1 MRSARWRRPEGRS
14 SSPPRGRSPPV
25 RPGARSSTPS
35 APGGTSSP
43 QSWRRRERR
52 WPGGGVTASVRE
64 AEPLRGLTIDI
75 PVRFAE
81 CDPYG
86 VVWHGHYVLYLEHAR
101 EALTGKFGFTAARAL
116 EMGYRVPVTRMELK
130 YRLPARPDQ
139 TIRVTTRLRAP
150 SVARFV
156 MDYEIRDE
164 PGRLLASAVTEQVV
178 VNAQGE
184 LLLTLP
190 SGLRALCASILE
202 YQDTLDAASR

>member
-1 MRSARWRRPEGRS
+1 
-14 SSPPRGRSPPV
+14 
-25 RPGARSSTPS
+25 
-35 APGGTSSP
+35 
-43 QSWRRRERR
+43 
-52 WPGGGVTASVRE
+52 VTASVRE
-64 AEPLRGLTIDI
+64 EEPLRGLTLDI

-116 EMGYRVPVTRMELK
+116 EMGYKVPITRMELK
-130 YRLPARPDQ
+130 YRWPARPDQ
-139 TIRVTTRLRAP
+139 TIRVTARLRAP

-164 PGRLLASAVTEQVV
+164 TGRLLASAVTEQVV
-178 VNAQGE
+178 LNARGE

-202 YQDTLDAASR
+202 YQETLDAAAR